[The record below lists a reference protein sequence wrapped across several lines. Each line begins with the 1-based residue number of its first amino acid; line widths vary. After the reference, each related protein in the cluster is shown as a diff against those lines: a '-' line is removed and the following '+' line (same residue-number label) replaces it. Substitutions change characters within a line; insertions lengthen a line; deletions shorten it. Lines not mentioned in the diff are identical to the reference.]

1 MTIINDYR
9 ANKPLQEARCRL
21 DELTEVSGGY
31 TIKSG
36 ETLGDHSAVIVTDSP
51 GLLLFYDASANILRA
66 W

>member
-9 ANKPLQEARCRL
+9 ANRPLQEARCRL

-31 TIKSG
+31 TITSG
-36 ETLGDHSAVIVTDSP
+36 ATLADHSAVIVTDSP
-51 GLLLFYDASANILRA
+51 GLLLFYDASDGVLKA